1 MTFAEIK
8 EMQKQFA
15 EMARGKK
22 EMETKEKMNSF
33 IFSEANPN
41 GKIAKKSSDKFVA
54 FASKLSDSLKFK
66 FLSKIIPNSSSSGLK

>member
-15 EMARGKK
+15 EMARSKK

-33 IFSEANPN
+33 IFSEANPT
-41 GKIAKKSSDKFVA
+41 GKIAKKSSDKFIA
-54 FASKLSDSLKFK
+54 FASKLSDNLAAEFFEILNPSNFQTVEL
-66 FLSKIIPNSSSSGLK
+66 